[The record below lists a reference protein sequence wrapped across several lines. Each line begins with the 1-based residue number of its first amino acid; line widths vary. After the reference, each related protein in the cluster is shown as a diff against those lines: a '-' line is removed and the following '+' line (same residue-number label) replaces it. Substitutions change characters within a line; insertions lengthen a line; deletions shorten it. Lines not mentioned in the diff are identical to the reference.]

1 VKLPEQVVRLGAVI
15 VALLVIVL
23 ALRFVL
29 LPASFFSARPHQAAK
44 VEREMAKPR
53 HYAGAAGCTECHAEQ
68 VKAQYASF
76 HRNIGC
82 ENCHGPSAQHAA
94 GDKSA
99 AAAPRRQK
107 DREFCLAC
115 HAYNTSRPNG
125 FPQVDPQEHNARK
138 QCVRC
143 HDPHDPAP
151 PETPKDCGGCHGR
164 IERTKALSAHALLP
178 CSECHKADEQHMLR
192 PRSALPTKPDSR
204 ESCGRC
210 HVAGATGPAISK
222 ATVDLAAHGGKYLC
236 WQCHYAHLPE
246 GPK

>member
-1 VKLPEQVVRLGAVI
+1 VKLPEQVVRLGTVI
-15 VALLVIVL
+15 IALLVIVL
-23 ALRFVL
+23 SLRFFI
-29 LPASFFSARPHQAAK
+29 LPASFFSARPHQAEK
-44 VEREMAKPR
+44 VVREMAKPP
-53 HYAGAAGCTECHAEQ
+53 HYAGAASCRECHAEQ
-68 VKAQYASF
+68 FTAQDAGY

-99 AAAPRRQK
+99 TPRMQK

-115 HAYNTSRPNG
+115 HAYNASRPNG
-125 FPQVDPQEHNARK
+125 FPQVDPQQHNAGK

-151 PETPKDCGGCHGR
+151 PETPKDCGGCHGH
-164 IERTKALSAHALLP
+164 IARTKAVSTHASLA
-178 CSECHKADEQHMLR
+178 CAECHKVDEQHMLQ

-210 HVAGATGPAISK
+210 HAVTATGPAVSK
-222 ATVDLAAHGGKYLC
+222 ATVDLASHGGKYLC
-236 WQCHYAHLPE
+236 WECHYAHLPE